1 MNKINFETKTQVYN
15 GKSSK
20 PSETKLKN
28 NKYVDN
34 SINSTDEFV
43 SKTEP
48 SSKKSNNFL
57 KKYIPLI
64 LSGILT
70 LAGISSCSEEK
81 VSDTSNVDGMK
92 IEYVNVS
99 PETRD
104 QIAAPLI
111 TLKSKLTP
119 ENDFLKGVDVNIAR
133 MYSDLDDSHSFKT
146 FIKNDTD
153 TENER
158 GTSFYSDNNIK
169 RIIVVQEG
177 AHDTWG
183 EKLLGMSAGDGSYSA
198 LPAMRHTLMH
208 EVGHQFDEYFG
219 HDHNAKFA
227 LQRDSIIGAK
237 EKDPKSNPY
246 SFSYT
251 MKEKGPLD
259 KYDLY
264 GGLSDKKEF
273 KKAFLEDLKHI
284 ASVMKNNP
292 DHVACNIDYYAQ
304 GIDFN
309 KPITM
314 AIVQDAE
321 DARCESYA
329 NLFAY
334 AIGQNDGDKE
344 DFVENFKNSY
354 KVVQKDIQKYLN
366 ISSK

>member
-1 MNKINFETKTQVYN
+1 MNKINIESRAQIYNNKSNVSSEKKYEN
-15 GKSSK
+15 GKY
-20 PSETKLKN
+20 T
-28 NKYVDN
+28 DN
-34 SINSTDEFV
+34 LINSKDEFV
-43 SKTEP
+43 SNTKP
-48 SSKKSNNFL
+48 DYKKNNNIF

-70 LAGISSCSEEK
+70 LGGMSSCSEEK
-81 VSDTSNVDGMK
+81 VSDTSSVDGMK
-92 IEYVNVS
+92 IEYVNVN

-104 QIAAPLI
+104 QIATPLI

-119 ENDFLKGVDVNIAR
+119 QNDFLEGVDVNIAG

-146 FIKNDTD
+146 FIKNDTG

-158 GTSFYSDNNIK
+158 GTSFYSDKNIK

-251 MKEKGPLD
+251 IKEKDPLD

-334 AIGQNDGDKE
+334 AIGENDGDKE

-366 ISSK
+366 IKAK